1 MTRYLLSAATV
12 AAIALASPV
21 MAHGF
26 KIGNLAIAHPWSRQT
41 APGQTTGGGFMVI
54 KNDGRVA
61 DRLVAVASPAA
72 VSAGLHS
79 MSMQGGVMRMRPVKG
94 GLAIPAGGTL
104 ELLPGGYHIMLTGL
118 KAPLALGKM
127 VPLTLRFAHAG
138 TITVQLKV
146 ESVSYGMEGGHDH
159 H

>member
-1 MTRYLLSAATV
+1 MTKRYVPFAAI

-21 MAHGF
+21 LAHEF
-26 KIGNLAIAHPWSRQT
+26 RIGTLAIAHPWSRQT
-41 APGQTTGGGFMVI
+41 ASGQTTGGGFMVI
-54 KNDGRVA
+54 KNNGRVA
-61 DRLVAVASPAA
+61 DRLVAVASPVAT
-72 VSAGLHS
+72 AGLHS
-79 MSMQGGVMRMRPVKG
+79 MSMQGGVMRMRPVTG

-118 KAPLALGKM
+118 KAPLTLGRV
-127 VPLTLRFAHAG
+127 VPLTLRFQRAG

-146 ESVSYGMEGGHDH
+146 ESVGYGMEGGHDH